1 MTDAEEDRHSVTPT
15 NSPILLTGA
24 AVAVP
29 KATTLGTGLDLASP
43 QHVEKAWPAAPLARV
58 YTPFKP
64 NPPLPED

>member
-1 MTDAEEDRHSVTPT
+1 MTDTKEVNSPTPT
-15 NSPILLTGA
+15 TNIPIIPTDA

-29 KATTLGTGLDLASP
+29 KVTTLGTRLDLASP